1 MEHLCP
7 THPSRSPSPKTN
19 WQTPARSRRMEEA
32 CVKEKPTRSTASLST
47 PRTQVGAALRAMDGL
62 AVVCFQLAVVVV
74 VVDVVSVVGI
84 GVVVVVAVVVVV
96 VAVAVAVVDVV
107 VVAVAVVD
115 VVVSVVGVV
124 VFVVDVVII

>member
-62 AVVCFQLAVVVV
+62 AVVCFQLVVVVV

-96 VAVAVAVVDVV
+96 VVAVAVVDVV